1 MTPQGRGKRSKA
13 LGFDASAIQSHSDD
27 TSMQR
32 TPNYVD
38 IRRRAYEVYLERGS
52 VPGNEL
58 DDWLQAERE
67 LSGCVPQESSSVD
80 LKGSGS

>member
-1 MTPQGRGKRSKA
+1 MTSQGRGKRSKA

-27 TSMQR
+27 TSMHR
-32 TPNYVD
+32 TPNCDD

-52 VPGNEL
+52 LPGNEL

-67 LSGCVPQESSSVD
+67 LSGSVLQESSTVD
-80 LKGSGS
+80 IEGNGS

>member
-1 MTPQGRGKRSKA
+1 MTSQGRGKRSKA

-27 TSMQR
+27 TSMHR
-32 TPNYVD
+32 APNCED

-52 VPGNEL
+52 LPGNEL

-67 LSGCVPQESSSVD
+67 LSGSVLQERSSVD
-80 LKGSGS
+80 IEGNGS